1 MSEMR
6 LQRFLARAGIASR
19 RESETFIT
27 DGRVSVN
34 GVVADKLGTKIE
46 TETDVVRVDGEVVRV
61 PLEEV
66 ALILNKPL
74 DVVTTMD
81 DPQGRTCVASLIPVD
96 DYPGLYPVGR
106 LDRNT
111 TGLLLFATNGQ
122 LGNQLLHPS
131 HHVLKQYL
139 VRVDGTPTRHET
151 HLLRTGVRIETGKN
165 KRAVTQP
172 AEVELLESGKTALL
186 RIGIR
191 EGINRQI
198 RKMCA
203 AIGHEVL
210 ELHRT
215 DFGPLTLGNLEPG
228 AWRLVTE
235 DEMAALRE
243 AAEL

>member
-6 LQRFLARAGIASR
+6 LQRFLARAGVASR

-27 DGRVSVN
+27 DGRVMVN
-34 GVVADKLGTKIE
+34 DVVADKLGTKID
-46 TETDVVRVDGEVVRV
+46 TDVDVVKVDGKVVTV
-61 PLEEV
+61 PEEEV

-96 DYPGLYPVGR
+96 KYPGLYPVGR

-139 VRVDGTPTRHET
+139 VRVEGTPTRHET
-151 HLLRTGVRIETGKN
+151 HLLRTGVRIESGKN
-165 KRAVTQP
+165 KRVVTQP
-172 AEVELLESGKTALL
+172 AEVELLETGKNALL

-198 RKMCA
+198 RKMCSA
-203 AIGHEVL
+203 VGHEVV

-215 DFGPLTLGNLEPG
+215 DFGPLTLGNLESG
-228 AWRLVTE
+228 AWRLLTE
-235 DEMAALRE
+235 REMAQLRE
-243 AAEL
+243 AAGL